1 MTRIPLSV
9 RLLLGLIA
17 GLVSGLVI
25 AQSGSAALHAIPRYV
40 EPIGII
46 WANAIRMTVIPLVV
60 SLLVTAIAADRKTG
74 AVALLGGR
82 AVGLM
87 LIMAAA
93 SATFAA
99 LVGPPLMNVLR
110 IDPSA
115 AESMR
120 AGAAA
125 STVALPPFKNWLID
139 LVPTNPIKA
148 AVDGALLPLIV
159 FTAAISLAL
168 GRAAEQQ
175 REAVLRVFEA
185 IKEAMFVLIG
195 WILAVGPIGV
205 FALVLVLTTRL
216 GTAAAGAVGY
226 FVLVAC
232 AMITVA
238 LIALYPLVAA
248 LSPVTVRQF
257 MRAAG
262 PAQVVAF
269 TTRSSL
275 ASLPALVAGAQ
286 RLGVSAAAAG
296 LVLPLGVSIF
306 KYASPIVRVVGTL
319 LVAKLYGIGLGP
331 AQIAGVAAAI
341 GILSFY
347 SPGIPSG
354 GLFVMTPVYMALGLP
369 VEGIGI
375 LIALDVI
382 PDMFLSATNATADL
396 AVATILAPASDGAEA
411 RPITTTTTTTTTV

>member
-1 MTRIPLSV
+1 MKRIPLSV
-9 RLLLGLIA
+9 RLLIGLALGL
-17 GLVSGLVI
+17 LTGLVI
-25 AQSGSAALHAIPRYV
+25 AASDSPALRALPAYV
-40 EPIGII
+40 EPIGTI

-60 SLLVTAIAADRKTG
+60 SLLITAIAADRKTG
-74 AVALLGGR
+74 AVAKLGGR

-87 LIMAAA
+87 LVMAAA
-93 SATFAA
+93 TATFAA
-99 LVGPPLMNVLR
+99 LVGPPLMSLLR
-110 IDPSA
+110 IDPAA

-120 AGAAA
+120 AGAQV

-139 LVPTNPIKA
+139 LIPTNPIKA
-148 AVDGALLPLIV
+148 AADGALLPLIV
-159 FTAAISLAL
+159 FTAAIALAL
-168 GRAAEQQ
+168 GRAALPQ
-175 REAVLRVFEA
+175 RDAVLHVFEA

-205 FALVLVLTTRL
+205 FALVLALTVRL
-216 GTAAAGAVGY
+216 GASAAGAVGY

-232 AMITVA
+232 TLITVSLA
-238 LIALYPLVAA
+238 ALYPFVAA
-248 LSPVTVRQF
+248 MSHVTMRQF
-257 MRAAG
+257 MRAAA

-286 RLGVSAAAAG
+286 RMGVSPAAAG

-306 KYASPIVRVVGTL
+306 KYASPIVRIVGTL
-319 LVAKLYGIGLGP
+319 LVAKLYGIELGA
-331 AQIAGVAAAI
+331 AQIASVAAAI
-341 GILSFY
+341 GLLSFY

-396 AVATILAPASDGAEA
+396 AVATVLARGAAEH
-411 RPITTTTTTTTTV
+411 PTTTTITTTTTTTV